1 MPWSREAYY
10 MLSTP
15 VGAAPHVEKTTQ
27 NRSQPPTGVLPVSA
41 WDDLALRHYY
51 AAEQAFLHHEDGLQG
66 ALDAALER
74 DPGLPLAHVLR
85 AYSLAL
91 LARPEHA
98 GTIARAADQAQ
109 RHLWERAHH
118 PREAALVAS
127 VAQLQHGPDA
137 CLEALRRAMDAA
149 PDCALSAKLHHALAF
164 MHGRLAASRT
174 AISFAADKRELHARP
189 IITGLLAFTAGE
201 ALEFSRAEALARA
214 ALDLDP
220 EDVWAFHALVHALG
234 ALGRA
239 SEALR
244 LLDARTRRFPRS
256 SNIGAHLAWHAA
268 MLHVDMGTLES
279 ALALYDHELEPS
291 LGADYRDLA
300 NCTAL
305 LQRCAQ
311 AGADVAQRTNALA
324 EHAAALPL
332 HTLPFADAHALIAL
346 LAAGRRDAARRLL
359 FSARSVGYPHATS
372 AAREAGLLLL
382 ALIASDTPPSAVAL
396 SAVRAALPALGG
408 SRTQRGLFLAILND
422 LEAGRTFPA

>member
-1 MPWSREAYY
+1 M
-10 MLSTP
+10 
-15 VGAAPHVEKTTQ
+15 
-27 NRSQPPTGVLPVSA
+27 LPVSA

-51 AAEQAFLHHEDGLQG
+51 AAEQAFLHHEDGLQET
-66 ALDAALER
+66 LDAALER

-85 AYSLAL
+85 AFSLAL

-98 GTIARAADQAQ
+98 STIARAADQAQ

-127 VAQLQHGPDA
+127 VAQLQQGPDA

-149 PDCALSAKLHHALAF
+149 PTCALSAKLHHALAF

-174 AISFAADKRELHARP
+174 AITFATDKREVEARP
-189 IITGLLAFTAGE
+189 VITGLLAFTAGE
-201 ALEFSRAEALARA
+201 ALEHTRAESLARA

-220 EDVWAFHALVHALG
+220 QDAWAFHALVHALG

-244 LLDARTRRFPRS
+244 LLDARGRRFPHGS
-256 SNIGAHLAWHAA
+256 TIGAHLAWHAA
-268 MLHVDMGTLES
+268 MLHLDTGMPEA
-279 ALALYDHELEPS
+279 ALALYDSELRPA
-291 LGADYRDLA
+291 LAGDYRDLA

-305 LQRCAQ
+305 LQRLSR
-311 AGADVAQRTNALA
+311 AGIDIGQRPHALA
-324 EHAAALPL
+324 EHAASLPL

-359 FSARSVGYPHATS
+359 FSARSMGYPQATP

-408 SRTQRGLFLAILND
+408 SRAQRGLFLAVLSD
-422 LEAGRTFPA
+422 LEAGQTFPA